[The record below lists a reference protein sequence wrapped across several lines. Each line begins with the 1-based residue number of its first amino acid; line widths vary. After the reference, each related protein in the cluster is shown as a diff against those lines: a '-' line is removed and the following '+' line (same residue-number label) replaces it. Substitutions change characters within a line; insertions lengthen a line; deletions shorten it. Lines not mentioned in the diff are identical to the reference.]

1 VQKWKVYII
10 LVVYTLVSLSPTIY
24 FHGCCC
30 GTEQSWFVPIDDCCD
45 DHEHGHESA
54 WANDCCQEESLQ
66 LVVDD
71 QPATGLLRVFISP
84 TIIEKL
90 SKPLVGLELLEFE
103 TSFRREIKAPPL
115 IQERTILFSQWLFYD
130 DVV

>member
-10 LVVYTLVSLSPTIY
+10 LVAYIVVSLSPTVY

-30 GTEQSWFVPIDDCCD
+30 GTAQSWFIPVEDCCD
-45 DHEHGHESA
+45 DHAHGHETT

-84 TIIEKL
+84 AIIEKL
-90 SKPLVGLELLEFE
+90 SKPLAGLELLEFE
-103 TSFRREIKAPPL
+103 TSFRSEIKVPPL